1 MASSCGCHELVLL
14 LLKQGAQV
22 DPEVRLLCGVI
33 RASSLLF
40 IIAFLRL
47 WKFSLL
53 LHFLLTATLVEANSC
68 FVDNSFFC
76 QVGHFFL
83 GRTLSLE

>member
-22 DPEVRLLCGVI
+22 DPEVSFTLRVV

-40 IIAFLRL
+40 IIASPSLEVFLAFA
-47 WKFSLL
+47 FSLDC
-53 LHFLLTATLVEANSC
+53 HT
-68 FVDNSFFC
+68 
-76 QVGHFFL
+76 
-83 GRTLSLE
+83 

>member
-22 DPEVRLLCGVI
+22 DPEVSFTLRVVG
-33 RASSLLF
+33 ASSLFF

-47 WKFSLL
+47 WKFLVPLHLL
-53 LHFLLTATLVEANSC
+53 LSATLV
-68 FVDNSFFC
+68 
-76 QVGHFFL
+76 
-83 GRTLSLE
+83 